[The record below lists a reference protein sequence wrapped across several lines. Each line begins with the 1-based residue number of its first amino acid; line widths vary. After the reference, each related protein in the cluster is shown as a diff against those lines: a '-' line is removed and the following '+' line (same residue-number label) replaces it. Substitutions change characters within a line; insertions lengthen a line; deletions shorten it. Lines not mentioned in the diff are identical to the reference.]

1 MNIVLASASP
11 RRAQLL
17 KQINLAFTV
26 DPSALSEETN
36 GLSEPDKLV
45 EYLAKLKG
53 KDVAKRHSSTLVI
66 AADTVVSLAGELL
79 GKPKNPAEAFEML
92 SKLSN
97 RTHQVFTGVYIGVVN
112 HKNNISDNFTFCERT
127 NVTFS
132 TLTEQEIN
140 YYISTGSPMDKAG
153 AYGIQDDLGSLFV
166 KKIDGDYYNVVG
178 FPVHSF
184 YQKLKS
190 ELPEIHKTLFF

>member
-11 RRAQLL
+11 RRAKLL
-17 KQINLAFTV
+17 KQINLTFTV

-36 GLSEPDKLV
+36 GISEPDKLV

-53 KDVAKRHSSTLVI
+53 EDVAKRHSSTLVI

-112 HKNNISDNFTFCERT
+112 HQKNISDNFTFSERT

-184 YQKLKS
+184 YQTLKS
-190 ELPEIHKTLFF
+190 ELPEIHKTLFL